1 MTWCD
6 VGLHDSLLISCHFLL
21 STAFL
26 QFTEAQQNCVVFI
39 AIQGTES

>member
-1 MTWCD
+1 
-6 VGLHDSLLISCHFLL
+6 
-21 STAFL
+21 L